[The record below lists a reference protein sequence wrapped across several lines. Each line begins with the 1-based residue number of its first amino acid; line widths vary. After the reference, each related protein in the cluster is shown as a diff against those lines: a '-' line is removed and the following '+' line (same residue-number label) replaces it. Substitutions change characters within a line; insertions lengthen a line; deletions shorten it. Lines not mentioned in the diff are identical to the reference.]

1 MPIAEQFSAIQGR
14 IRAACARAGRDASEV
29 TLLAVSK
36 GHPVEAVAEAVGLGQ
51 IWFGESKVQEAK
63 VKIPMAPAAARWQM
77 IGHLQS
83 NKARD
88 AVHLFEM
95 IQSVDSLRLAEEIN
109 KFADKA
115 AKTVRIL
122 LEVNVAGES
131 SKFGYSPSA
140 VLDEF
145 LALNAL
151 PRLEIHGLMT
161 IAPWSPTP
169 ERARPVFQKLRQL
182 RTDCE
187 QRLGA
192 PLPVLS
198 MGMSDDFEI
207 AIEEGSTMVRVGTSL
222 FGSRSY
228 ARREAASAAEAD

>member
-1 MPIAEQFSAIQGR
+1 VAIAEQIAVIQDR
-14 IRAACARAGRDASEV
+14 IRSACARADRDPSGV

-36 GHPVEAVAEAVGLGQ
+36 GHPASAVAEAVAAGQ
-51 IWFGESKVQEAK
+51 VWFGESKVQEAK
-63 VKIPMAPAAARWQM
+63 AKIPLAPSAARWQM
-77 IGHLQS
+77 IGHLQT

-95 IQSVDSLRLAEEIN
+95 IQSVDSLRLAEELN
-109 KFADKA
+109 KAADKA
-115 AKTVRIL
+115 SRTVRIL

-131 SKFGYSPSA
+131 SKFGYAPAA
-140 VLDEF
+140 VLEDF
-145 LALNAL
+145 LTINAF

-169 ERARPVFQKLRQL
+169 ERARPVFRRLREL
-182 RTDCE
+182 KSECE

-198 MGMSDDFEI
+198 MGMSEDFEV
-207 AIEEGSTMVRVGTSL
+207 AIEEGSTEVRVGTAI
-222 FGSRSY
+222 FGERTY
-228 ARREAASAAEAD
+228 AKPAVGAAED